1 MAEACAYGSLQAA
14 GKENL
19 FVFGVDAQDV
29 PRLREERKNFKDYDP
44 RWTKVMETL
53 LSGKFGD
60 KAFFQV
66 KSTCCHVRL
75 SSGCE
80 YS

>member
-1 MAEACAYGSLQAA
+1 MQSV

-19 FVFGVDAQDV
+19 FVFGVDAADV

-44 RWTKVMETL
+44 RWTKVMETI

-60 KAFFQV
+60 KAYFQV
-66 KSTCCHVRL
+66 RALGALAVR
-75 SSGCE
+75 GDFQWD
-80 YS
+80 